1 VARLF
6 GFWSLAATRE
16 RAPGVPA
23 LAKKKASTKRSGGA
37 RTTKKKMRSSKRV
50 TKRSAAKGTGAK
62 SSSKKKSS
70 SKRSSSK
77 KKTTRKP
84 ASKKTSTKKK
94 STGAASRSS
103 RKKFGS
109 RKTTKKAGA
118 KKKAPAKKKS
128 SAKKPSAKQPS
139 SKKKAAPK
147 KTSANKTSSK
157 KSASKKTSSKK
168 GNSKAPT
175 GAQKNGEPPRIVR
188 EIGSLTDARAAASRL
203 AAAAGLPTLKL
214 RSLPGEEAYKEEP
227 RLKKSP
233 LTKRELDK
241 FRKILLLKRA
251 QVAGDVTDMELEA
264 LGGGKDTLSS
274 LPQHMADQGSD
285 AYDQSLSLGL
295 AASQRE
301 LLREIDEALERIENR
316 TYGICEALGTAIN
329 KDRLEATPWS
339 RYSVEGARRVDRG
352 HGRS

>member
-94 STGAASRSS
+94 S
-103 RKKFGS
+103 GS
-109 RKTTKKAGA
+109 KKTTKKAGA

-139 SKKKAAPK
+139 SKKKPASK

-175 GAQKNGEPPRIVR
+175 GAQKNGESPRIVR